1 MISDHAATTPGA
13 AARYPASPYDPLMR
27 LGWRAE
33 LTRPT
38 GLTRRAELGSTVIIL
53 R

>member
-13 AARYPASPYDPLMR
+13 AARYPASPYDPFMKV
-27 LGWRAE
+27 GWRAE
-33 LTRPT
+33 
-38 GLTRRAELGSTVIIL
+38 LTRRAELGSTVIIL

>member
-13 AARYPASPYDPLMR
+13 AAREPASLYDPFVR
-27 LGWRAE
+27 VGWPAA
-33 LTRPT
+33 
-38 GLTRRAELGSTVIIL
+38 LTRRAELGSTVIIL